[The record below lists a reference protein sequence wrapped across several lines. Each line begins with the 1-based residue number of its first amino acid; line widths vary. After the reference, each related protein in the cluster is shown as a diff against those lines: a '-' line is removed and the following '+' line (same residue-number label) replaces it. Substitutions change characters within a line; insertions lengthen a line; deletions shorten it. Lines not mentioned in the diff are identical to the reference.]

1 MTISTT
7 ERVTSRA
14 FAMAVNLVD
23 GLRGQVPSAP
33 RLRVLADRATDL
45 ARELARLA
53 DEVAP

>member
-1 MTISTT
+1 MTIRPL
-7 ERVTSRA
+7 ERVTARA
-14 FAMAVNLVD
+14 FAMATNLVD